1 MNKKQYKLENRMFTV
16 DLVDMVH
23 RYDYL
28 GWL

>member
-1 MNKKQYKLENRMFTV
+1 MKKKQNKLENGMFTV
-16 DLVDMVH
+16 GLVDMVH